1 MLVGIGEI
9 VWDVFPDGPRLGGA
23 PANFVYYSQLL
34 NQKSIL
40 VSRIGDDEL
49 GKRALGQLSSNKM
62 ILDYIQIDKAHPTGT
77 VKVELDP
84 KGIPVFSI
92 QENAAWDYLEKS
104 PALQEL
110 ALQASAV
117 YFGSLGLRSPQSRE
131 TINWFL
137 SQTGP
142 DCLRV
147 LDINLRP
154 PFYSKEL
161 LGSLLKLT
169 DILKLNDGELRT
181 IGRIFFP
188 NLSGEETISRELIK
202 NYKIKLIALTKGEKG
217 SRLITAEKESCH
229 PGFSVEVVDTVGAG
243 DSFAAALVVGLLRG
257 EELDLIN
264 YEANRLASQVCSQ
277 QGAWAKVKI

>member
-1 MLVGIGEI
+1 MVVGIGEI

-34 NQKSIL
+34 NQKSFL

-49 GKRALGQLSSNKM
+49 GKETLSQLSSHKM
-62 ILDYIQIDKAHPTGT
+62 IIDYIQIDKTHPTGT
-77 VKVELDP
+77 VKVRLDP
-84 KGIPVFSI
+84 NGVPVFSI
-92 QENAAWDYLEKS
+92 QENVAWDYLEKS

-110 ALQASAV
+110 ARQASAV
-117 YFGSLGLRSPQSRE
+117 YFGSLALRSLQSRE

-137 SQTGP
+137 AQTRP

-161 LGSLLKLT
+161 LDSLLRLT
-169 DILKLNDGELRT
+169 DILKLNDGELST

-188 NLSGEETISRELIK
+188 SLSSEEAISRELIK
-202 NYKIKLIALTKGEKG
+202 NYKIKLVALTKGQNG
-217 SRLITAEKESCH
+217 SRLITADKESCH

-243 DSFAAALVVGLLRG
+243 DSFASVLVAGLLLG
-257 EELDLIN
+257 KELDEIN
-264 YEANRLASQVCSQ
+264 CEANRLASQVCSQ
-277 QGAWAKVKI
+277 QGAWTKVKI